1 MRFPPELGAASL
13 RRGHGCESPKVNDCR
28 IAKSRGEQLARA
40 LVFILVALATGV
52 LIYWLV
58 QKNSVS
64 SQPASPPSFSKSRT
78 LDPQIQ
84 TPDPQPPTVQ
94 RQSPDSQSSPPNR
107 TPSVPIIPPAAG
119 IPAPRT
125 DKQKE
130 RDDLESRRAAFY
142 NQVRTQAGE
151 AVDSLQP
158 KDEDLAT
165 LDVRFASDDPKKTT
179 PLVDLIVKA
188 GAYQNGFRHIR
199 CFVPTPAGTLERK
212 RLEAEANAD
221 DSGHWFIF
229 RN

>member
-1 MRFPPELGAASL
+1 M
-13 RRGHGCESPKVNDCR
+13 V
-28 IAKSRGEQLARA
+28 RGEQLARA

-58 QKNSVS
+58 QKNGVS
-64 SQPASPPSFSKSRT
+64 SQYAAPPSLSKSRT
-78 LDPQIQ
+78 LDPQSQ
-84 TPDPQPPTVQ
+84 TPDLQPPIAQ
-94 RQSPDSQSSPPNR
+94 RQSQNPQTSNTDR
-107 TPSVPIIPPAAG
+107 TPSVANSSPSAD

-142 NQVRTQAGE
+142 KQVRTQAGE

-165 LDVRFASDDPKKTT
+165 LDVRFAHDDPQNTT

-212 RLEAEANAD
+212 RLEAEANSD

-229 RN
+229 RK

>member
-1 MRFPPELGAASL
+1 M
-13 RRGHGCESPKVNDCR
+13 
-28 IAKSRGEQLARA
+28 ARV

-64 SQPASPPSFSKSRT
+64 PQTPPPPSFSKSQAHDMQRQ
-78 LDPQIQ
+78 PQ
-84 TPDPQPPTVQ
+84 DPQPPVVQ
-94 RQSPDSQSSPPNR
+94 PQSPNPRTSNTDR
-107 TPSVPIIPPAAG
+107 TPAVPNISPSAD

-142 NQVRTQAGE
+142 KQVRTQAGE

-165 LDVRFASDDPKKTT
+165 LDVRFANDDPKNTT

-229 RN
+229 RK

>member
-1 MRFPPELGAASL
+1 MT
-13 RRGHGCESPKVNDCR
+13 
-28 IAKSRGEQLARA
+28 RA
-40 LVFILVALATGV
+40 LAFILVALATGV

-58 QKNSVS
+58 QKNSVY
-64 SQPASPPSFSKSRT
+64 SQSAPPPSFSKSRT
-78 LDPQIQ
+78 LDPQSQ
-84 TPDPQPPTVQ
+84 TPDL
-94 RQSPDSQSSPPNR
+94 QSPIAQRPSPNPQTSNTDRTSSAPN
-107 TPSVPIIPPAAG
+107 SSHSAD

-130 RDDLESRRAAFY
+130 RDDLESRRTAFY
-142 NQVRTQAGE
+142 KQVRTQAGE

-165 LDVRFASDDPKKTT
+165 LDVRFANDDPQNTT

-229 RN
+229 RK